1 MTTATVWHTAKTAA
15 KHATV
20 SEWTIRQAVKDG
32 DLPAYPV
39 GKSGRGYR
47 LKEREVDDWMS
58 SRAYEPGGQS
68 A

>member
-1 MTTATVWHTAKTAA
+1 MTKTTWHTVESAA

-32 DLPAYPV
+32 DLPAYAV
-39 GKSGRGYR
+39 RTGRGYR
-47 LKEREVDDWMS
+47 LKEADVDSWMES
-58 SRAYEPGGQS
+58 TPFEPGRS

>member
-1 MTTATVWHTAKTAA
+1 MTVWLTAKAA
-15 KHATV
+15 AEHATV

-32 DLPAYPV
+32 ELQAHAV

-47 LKEREVDDWMS
+47 LTAAEIDAWMM
-58 SRAYEPGGQS
+58 SRSYEPGRS